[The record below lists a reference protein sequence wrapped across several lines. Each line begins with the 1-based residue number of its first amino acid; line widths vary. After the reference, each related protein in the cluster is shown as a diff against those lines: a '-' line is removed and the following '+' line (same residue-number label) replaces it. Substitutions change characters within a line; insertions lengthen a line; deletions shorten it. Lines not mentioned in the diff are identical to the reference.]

1 MTNSHQNQ
9 TNDHPEHIV
18 CFVAMPFN
26 DNENFMYKTVLLP
39 AVREALELD
48 PYYWQVVRADERIF
62 EDIIQNNVGAWM
74 KRVQAYIADVSDENP
89 NVMMELGYML
99 WAKQP
104 GQPLLVLKRT
114 GTKRTT
120 ISDLA
125 GFIYTDYPAVGG
137 GDRYAIQHIVDDLR
151 KDFAKR
157 TDVQNLNQNKE
168 AHYLSPLYLEK
179 EIGLNQGVAEKLSD
193 KFVTMESVEAAPDD
207 EFRYKA
213 TAAGLPPAFI
223 GAVKTAIIEKLKELR
238 GHP

>member
-9 TNDHPEHIV
+9 ANDHPKHIE

-26 DNENFMYKTVLLP
+26 DDENFMYKTVLLP
-39 AVREALELD
+39 AIREALELD
-48 PYYWQVVRADERIF
+48 PYYWQVVRADEHYF

-104 GQPLLVLKRT
+104 GQPLIVLRRT
-114 GTKRTT
+114 GTSRT

-125 GFIYTDYPAVGG
+125 GFIYAYYPAVSG
-137 GDRYAIQHIVDDLR
+137 GDHYAIQQIADTLR
-151 KDFAKR
+151 DDFAKHLGM
-157 TDVQNLNQNKE
+157 QNLNGKKQ
-168 AHYLSPLYLEK
+168 AHYLSPLYLGK
-179 EIGLNQGVAEKLSD
+179 EFRLSQGVAEKLSKD
-193 KFVTMESVEAAPDD
+193 FVTLESVEAATDD
-207 EFRYKA
+207 AFRYKA